1 MKKENPMSHDPLI
14 AALATAGDQPMATL
28 DAVGRLAEAVT
39 GARLVTLMTR
49 DPADGSAERIWTNM
63 PGPYPVSGR
72 KPMNPTHWS
81 EIVVDRHETFVANTI
96 QDVAAVFPDWEL
108 IQSLGCESVMNL
120 PVIVGGEVLGTINCL
135 DGAGYWTAD
144 RLETARALLV
154 PGAVAF
160 LLHALHSK
168 ESQA

>member
-1 MKKENPMSHDPLI
+1 MTPTDPFV
-14 AALATAGDQPMATL
+14 AALAAAGGQPLAAL
-28 DAVGRLAEAVT
+28 DALGRLAETVT

-81 EIVVDRHETFVANTI
+81 DIVIDRHETFVANTI
-96 QDVAAVFPDWEL
+96 EDVAAVFPDWEL
-108 IQSLGCESVMNL
+108 IQSLGCESVINL

-135 DGAGYWTAD
+135 DAAGYWTAD
-144 RLETARALLV
+144 RLVAAQALLL
-154 PGAVAF
+154 PGAAAF
-160 LLHALHSK
+160 LFHALNTT
-168 ESQA
+168 ESRS

>member
-1 MKKENPMSHDPLI
+1 MTQEALI
-14 AALATAGDQPMATL
+14 AALAAPKGQPMATL
-28 DAVGRLAEAVT
+28 DAVGRLAETVT

-63 PGPYPVSGR
+63 PGPYPVAGR

-81 EIVVDRHETFVANTI
+81 EIVIDRHETFVANTI
-96 QDVAAVFPDWEL
+96 DDVAAVFPDWPL

-120 PVIVGGEVLGTINCL
+120 PVIAGGEVLGTINCL
-135 DGAGYWTAD
+135 DAAGYWTAE
-144 RLETARALLV
+144 RLEAARALIL
-154 PGAVAF
+154 PGAVAY
-160 LLHALHSK
+160 LLHALKTK

>member
-1 MKKENPMSHDPLI
+1 MSDDPI
-14 AALATAGDQPMATL
+14 VAALAAPGDQPMATL

-81 EIVVDRHETFVANTI
+81 DIVIARRETFVANTI
-96 QDVAAVFPDWEL
+96 DEVASVFPDWPL

-120 PVIVGGEVLGTINCL
+120 PVVVEGEVLGTINCL
-135 DGAGYWTAD
+135 DAAGYWTPE
-144 RLETARALLV
+144 RLEAARALLL
-154 PGAVAF
+154 PGAVAY
-160 LLHALHSK
+160 LLHALKTK